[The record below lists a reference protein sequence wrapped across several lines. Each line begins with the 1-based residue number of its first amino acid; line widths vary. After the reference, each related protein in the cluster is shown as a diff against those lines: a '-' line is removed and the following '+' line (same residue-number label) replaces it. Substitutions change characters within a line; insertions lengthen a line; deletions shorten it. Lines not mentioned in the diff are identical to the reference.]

1 MGGTHTP
8 LGGWWLTVPAYDP
21 AQHTGSVSSM
31 ASPHPALS
39 TPGTRTLAQACRAD
53 ITAMTRR
60 LLAAIFTDNPEW
72 TDYTSVPRA
81 DLRDGCRRYL
91 TRILDLLGGTSTD
104 PEHDDVAAAIGK
116 HRAEQGV
123 PLEAMLRTFRLGG
136 GIVWEALLDKADL
149 IEEADS
155 VGPQEIRQA
164 GTAMWTVIDGLSSAL
179 VTSYRNTELDQ
190 VRRDER
196 RRHALIEDLL
206 AGRAHDAAFA
216 ARAAR
221 ELNLPAQGSYL
232 VVAARANGR
241 PLHAGVD
248 TALSASGIRSVW
260 HDRVDTTIGL
270 VALEHRTDDVVLRQ
284 LRPQVRG
291 RAGVSPAVPGLA
303 QVDSAHAL
311 ALIALQ
317 TLPADTTG
325 LVCLDDR
332 YPEALLVR
340 SPDLTD
346 LLLTHTLGPILNLP
360 ARDRDTLLHTLAIWL
375 AENCSAANAAPR
387 LHCHRNTVINRLAR
401 MSTLLGRPL
410 DGPHTHLELSLA
422 LAALGLDAAD

>member
-1 MGGTHTP
+1 
-8 LGGWWLTVPAYDP
+8 
-21 AQHTGSVSSM
+21 
-31 ASPHPALS
+31 
-39 TPGTRTLAQACRAD
+39 
-53 ITAMTRR
+53 MTRR
-60 LLAAIFTDNPEW
+60 LMAAIFTDNPEW

-91 TRILDLLGGTSTD
+91 TRILDLLGGDSSD

-123 PLEAMLRTFRLGG
+123 PMEAMLRTFRLGG
-136 GIVWEALLDKADL
+136 GIVWEALLDRAELADPGNG
-149 IEEADS
+149 
-155 VGPQEIRQA
+155 VGPQEIREA
-164 GTAMWTVIDGLSSAL
+164 GTAMWSVIDGLSSAL
-179 VTSYRNTELDQ
+179 VTSYRNTELEQ

-221 ELNLPAQGSYL
+221 ELNLPAQGAYL
-232 VVAARANGR
+232 VVAARGEGR
-241 PLHAGVD
+241 PLHAGVE
-248 TALSASGIRSVW
+248 TALAASGIRSVW

-270 VALEHRTDDVVLRQ
+270 VALEHRAAEVVLQQ

-291 RAGVSPAVPGLA
+291 RAGASPAVPGLA

-317 TLPADTTG
+317 TVAADATG
-325 LVCLDDR
+325 LVSLDER

-346 LLLTHTLGPILNLP
+346 LLLTHVLGPILELP
-360 ARDRDTLLHTLAIWL
+360 DREREVLLRTLSVWL
-375 AENCSAANAAPR
+375 AQDCSAANAAPR

-401 MSTLLGRPL
+401 ISALLGRSL
-410 DGPHTHLELSLA
+410 DGPRTHLEFSLA
-422 LAALGLDAAD
+422 LAALGLDGTAI